1 MWEWEGGGNGREEK
15 AMEIRKGGECRTGQR
30 MKGRLRKEIKTNK

>member
-1 MWEWEGGGNGREEK
+1 MPEWEGGGNGREK
-15 AMEIRKGGECRTGQR
+15 AREIRKGGACRTGQR